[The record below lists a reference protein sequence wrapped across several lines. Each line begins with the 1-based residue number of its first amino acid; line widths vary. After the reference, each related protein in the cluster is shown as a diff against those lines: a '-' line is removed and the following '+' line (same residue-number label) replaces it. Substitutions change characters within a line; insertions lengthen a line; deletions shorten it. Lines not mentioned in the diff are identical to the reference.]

1 MSGHNAGQRP
11 PQIVLK
17 AWRKWKPRC
26 LQTEAHHEEW
36 PGTASLGRCGV
47 VPGRQSRRHA
57 QTYGWQDAPRGSLLS
72 RLPERERPHGSLCS
86 FLETTVQRV
95 KKSHKMIVE
104 CVVVKPKLDDS
115 LLTQL
120 KP

>member
-1 MSGHNAGQRP
+1 MESRDAYKLKLTMKSGQVRHLWVDAESFAD
-11 PQIVLK
+11 VK
-17 AWRKWKPRC
+17 V
-26 LQTEAHHEEW
+26 E
-36 PGTASLGRCGV
+36 GT
-47 VPGRQSRRHA
+47 
-57 QTYGWQDAPRGSLLS
+57 PRGSLLS

-104 CVVVKPKLDDS
+104 SVVVKPKIDDS